1 MTDIPASHRK
11 PQKPGKAG
19 PRFRSVRIIVA
30 LMLREISTT
39 YGRSVGGYLWA
50 VLEPVLGVALLTVI
64 FSLTLAKPS
73 LGTNFPLFYATG
85 FLPFVMYND
94 MSAKIAQSIRF
105 SKPFL
110 AYPSVTFLDSMIA
123 RLLLNALTHT
133 AVLAIVMTGIF
144 VIFQL
149 PLIIDMGPVVEALL
163 LLTLLAA
170 GVGTV
175 NCYLISTFPVWERAW
190 QIVTRPLF
198 LVSGIFFLY
207 DMMPPQ
213 AQAILWYNPLIHCIG
228 LLRTGVYP
236 TYKADYVSHGYV
248 IAVSVG
254 LLLLG
259 LLLLVRNYR
268 RLLER

>member
-1 MTDIPASHRK
+1 M
-11 PQKPGKAG
+11 
-19 PRFRSVRIIVA
+19 A

-39 YGRSVGGYLWA
+39 YGRSAGGYLWA
-50 VLEPVLGVALLTVI
+50 VIEPVLGVALLSVM
-64 FSLTLAKPS
+64 FSLALARPS

-94 MSAKIAQSIRF
+94 IAGKIAGSIRY

-110 AYPSVTFLDSMIA
+110 AYPSVTFLDAMIA

-133 AVLAIVMTGIF
+133 AVITIVLTAIF
-144 VIFQL
+144 VIYQL
-149 PLIIDMGPVVEALL
+149 PVVINIGPIIEALL

-190 QIVTRPLF
+190 GIITRPLF

-207 DMMPPQ
+207 EMMPMK
-213 AQAILWYNPLIHCIG
+213 AQAILWYNPLIHCIT

-236 TYKADYVSHGYV
+236 TYKADYVSPSYV
-248 IAVSVG
+248 IVISAI